1 MFTLWRRCA
10 EHAFQLCRFKVKVTV
25 QGQMTK
31 LHTFVSAPYLLNAWM
46 DFNEIG
52 VRCSPYGDD
61 VQNMHFNYVG
71 SRSRSQFKVKWP
83 SYTLSCLL
91 HISWMPGWI
100 FSSPEHEVL
109 RMSFCHRWL
118 SVVRRSSVRPS
129 VRPCVRR
136 QQFSLNDISS
146 ETTGPNLMKLCQN
159 VPWVK
164 LFQSCSNRSGPLHN

>member
-1 MFTLWRRCA
+1 
-10 EHAFQLCRFKVKVTV
+10 
-25 QGQMTK
+25 MTK

-46 DFNEIG
+46 NFNEIG

-100 FSSPEHEVL
+100 FYKIGVRYSPHGDDVQNTHFNCVGSRSRSQFKVKWPSGGIHVDRHIFSSFLSALLTIVDFCKMKHC
-109 RMSFCHRWL
+109 SFDLYGGFCI
-118 SVVRRSSVRPS
+118 
-129 VRPCVRR
+129 
-136 QQFSLNDISS
+136 IS
-146 ETTGPNLMKLCQN
+146 
-159 VPWVK
+159 
-164 LFQSCSNRSGPLHN
+164 QSDWNIAPKSKSC